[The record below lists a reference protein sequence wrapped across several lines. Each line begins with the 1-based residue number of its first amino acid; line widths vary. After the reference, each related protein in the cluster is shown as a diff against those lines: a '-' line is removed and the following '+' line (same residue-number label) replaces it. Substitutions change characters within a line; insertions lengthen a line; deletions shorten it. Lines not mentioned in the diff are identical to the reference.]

1 MSRLVKIA
9 LCAVAVSGF
18 FMVNDADAGLFGRKG
33 NDCCGSNG
41 GGGGGLFGHHR
52 GNDCGGGGGRG
63 GLFGHKR
70 GNDCGCPQPVCC
82 EPAPVCCPQP
92 EPICCPQPQPI
103 CCPQPQPTCC
113 AAPVVSSGCCGSGA
127 SYGGVSYGGSYGGS
141 YGSPVYYGGATSG
154 CANCGTTMDAG
165 MIQSGSSIPPSP
177 MADPNTNAPA
187 GQSPSDAV
195 PSA

>member
-9 LCAVAVSGF
+9 FCAVAVSGF
-18 FMVNDADAGLFGRKG
+18 FMVNDAEAGLFGRRG
-33 NDCCGSNG
+33 NDCG
-41 GGGGGLFGHHR
+41 GGNGGGLFGHHR
-52 GNDCGGGGGRG
+52 GDDCGGGGRGGRG

-92 EPICCPQPQPI
+92 EPVCCPQPEPV
-103 CCPQPQPTCC
+103 CCPQPTCC
-113 AAPVVSSGCCGSGA
+113 EAPVVSSGCCGS
-127 SYGGVSYGGSYGGS
+127 SYGGVSYGGS

-165 MIQSGSSIPPSP
+165 MIQSGSSIPPAP
-177 MADPNTNAPA
+177 MADPNANAPA
-187 GQSPSDAV
+187 TPSPSDV